1 MIKSVIAFKKAV
13 AEVGFKK
20 AIAAID
26 FKKAVTE
33 VSFKKAIAAIDFKKA
48 IAEIKFGFFL
58 IFRFFFES
66 LGVSDTQSKSVG
78 KSLTEGSLT
87 IDEAFTEVG
96 KSLSDSLVFIDSTAL
111 GFGTAQNDSG
121 ATSDQINTFA
131 IGKLIQDA
139 PSVGESIFIET
150 AFNRAYA
157 DVFYAAE
164 SISVG
169 TNKPFADSF
178 GATDEESL
186 QFSKALADA
195 YGATDATLLS
205 PNKFAFD
212 SSGAT
217 DNQNMDFHKF
227 INEITGV
234 TDDLDGEATA
244 EDDQEMT
251 FVKVRSDLAV
261 IVDAIT
267 IVSGQG
273 IDDTIGASDSG
284 SLLSQSYV
292 EFGYFL
298 EDYVG
303 VSRNF

>member
-13 AEVGFKK
+13 AAVGFKK

-26 FKKAVTE
+26 FKKAVAE

-78 KSLTEGSLT
+78 KSLTEDSLAT
-87 IDEAFTEVG
+87 DETFTEVG
-96 KSLSDSLVFIDSTAL
+96 KSLSDSPTAIDSAAL
-111 GFGTAQNDSG
+111 GFGAVQNDSG

-131 IGKLIQDA
+131 IGKFIQDA

-150 AFNRAYA
+150 AFNRAHF

-164 SISVG
+164 SISIG
-169 TNKPFADSF
+169 TGKPFADRF

-186 QFSKALADA
+186 QFSKVLSDA
-195 YGATDATLLS
+195 YGATDATLLN

-212 SSGAT
+212 TSSTT
-217 DNQNMDFHKF
+217 DSHNMDFHKF

-273 IDDTIGASDSG
+273 INDTIGASDSG
-284 SLLSQSYV
+284 SLLSQGYV
-292 EFGYFL
+292 ELGYFL